1 MKAEYDFSQGKRG
14 ALIRPKNKTRITI
27 YLDNDILT
35 TFRARAEE
43 AGTGYQTLINK
54 ALKTYLSNQSEPLT
68 ESVLRR
74 VTRDVL
80 REELG
85 HLAIAGD

>member
-14 ALIRPKNKTRITI
+14 ALMRPKNKTRITI
-27 YLDNDILT
+27 YLDNDILD

-43 AGTGYQTLINK
+43 AGTGYQTLINQ
-54 ALKTYLSNQSEPLT
+54 ALKRYLNDQAEPLT

-80 REELG
+80 RQELA
-85 HLAIAGD
+85 HLAVAGD